1 MINPDEKLQEL
12 IKAVQEISPH
22 LANYWQ
28 ATAIIESLGYT
39 DRIIR
44 AEFGFDNAR
53 DLGQYVYEYLNNA
66 PVSPKPTKK
75 DDIWKTISYQIL
87 TFINEF
93 SQSFVYALPLIMML
107 AMEYLGIGEKKQVI
121 SPELASLFTIVTM
134 ASLTTA
140 GGFVQMI
147 SRQGLF
153 YMTLGEI
160 HQAQRVS
167 TSLLSLGIITT
178 IFLGFFGLWF
188 GFYRSLFA
196 DNYIIIAVF
205 YYLLLSILW
214 MFLAV
219 LSILSRWSG
228 PLVLIGLSVL
238 FLFLR
243 LQLGLGTLIAQI
255 WAMFVGLLVV
265 IGLVLFWFI
274 KHKDTDTGSPVQL
287 PRLSAVVYLMS
298 PYFGYGL
305 AYFSFIFADR
315 IVAGLTINPASGLL
329 FAIDLKYQKGMD
341 LALLNFLIL
350 VPLVQYLGY
359 IFISYWYSKSK
370 ILTVHNLAKFSS
382 RLFFLY
388 RLAIIM
394 AIIFFGL
401 SVFLTVGILRPD
413 NWTQPEIMQALWGCL
428 GYFFFVLGLFNGLI
442 LFSLNQGFAIFRTL
456 IIALLVNIVV
466 GYTLAHTISVFF
478 TVFGLIAGGFVFM
491 ILSGKKVFKAL
502 KKPDYAYYLGGY

>member
-1 MINPDEKLQEL
+1 MIDPDEKLQEL
-12 IKAVQEISPH
+12 IKAVQDISPH

-44 AEFGFDNAR
+44 AEFDFDNAR

-66 PVSPKPTKK
+66 PVYPKQTPKY
-75 DDIWKTISYQIL
+75 DVWKTISDEIL
-87 TFINEF
+87 TFIKEF
-93 SQSFVYALPLIMML
+93 SQSFVYALPLIMIL
-107 AMEYLGIGEKKQVI
+107 GMEYLGIGDKKQVI

-147 SRQGLF
+147 SRRGLF

-160 HQAQRVS
+160 RQAQRVS
-167 TSLLSLGIITT
+167 TALLTLGIVTT
-178 IFLGFFGLWF
+178 IFLGFLGLWF
-188 GFYRSLFA
+188 GFYRGLFA
-196 DNYIIIAVF
+196 DHYLIIAGF
-205 YYLLLSILW
+205 YYVILSILW

-219 LSILSRWSG
+219 LSLLSRWSG

-243 LQLGLGTLIAQI
+243 LQLSLNTLIAQI
-255 WAMFVGLLVV
+255 WAMFIGLLVV
-265 IGLVLFWFI
+265 IGLVLFWLM
-274 KHKDTDTGSPVQL
+274 KYKNTDKDSPVQL
-287 PRLSAVVYLMS
+287 PRLSAVVHLMS

-315 IVAGLTINPASGLL
+315 IVAGLTVNPASGLL
-329 FAIDLKYQKGMD
+329 FAIDIKYQKSMD

-359 IFISYWYSKSK
+359 ILIRYWYRKSK
-370 ILTVHNLAKFSS
+370 ILTVHKLANFSA

-388 RLAIIM
+388 GLSIIIT
-394 AIIFFGL
+394 IIFFGL
-401 SVFLTVGILRPD
+401 SVFLTLGILKPD
-413 NWTQPEIMQALWGCL
+413 HWGQPETLQALWGCL
-428 GYFFFVLGLFNGLI
+428 GYFFFVLGLLNGLI
-442 LFSLNQGFAIFRTL
+442 LFSLNQSTPIFKML
-456 IIALLVNIVV
+456 IIALIVNITV
-466 GYTLAHTISVFF
+466 GYILAHTISVFF

-502 KKPDYAYYLGGY
+502 RKPDYAYYLGGY